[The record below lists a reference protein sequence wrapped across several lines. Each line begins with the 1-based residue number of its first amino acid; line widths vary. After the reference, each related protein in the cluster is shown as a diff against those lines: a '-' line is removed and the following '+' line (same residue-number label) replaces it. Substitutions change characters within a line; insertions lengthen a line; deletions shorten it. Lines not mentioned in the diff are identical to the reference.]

1 MHPLTVHETIQRM
14 HQKYLETE
22 TPTVYTLEEVSDR
35 VLLIKRRLANLEKER
50 CICLRDGRDVTRI
63 DQKIAKQKEQFM
75 VNCLQK

>member
-35 VLLIKRRLANLEKER
+35 VLLIKLGKRALHLLERGQR
-50 CICLRDGRDVTRI
+50 CHT
-63 DQKIAKQKEQFM
+63 
-75 VNCLQK
+75 N

>member
-35 VLLIKRRLANLEKER
+35 VLLIKEDWQTWKKSA
-50 CICLRDGRDVTRI
+50 
-63 DQKIAKQKEQFM
+63 AFA
-75 VNCLQK
+75 

>member
-1 MHPLTVHETIQRM
+1 MVHATIQRM
-14 HQKYLETE
+14 QKTYFETDK
-22 TPTVYTLEEVSDR
+22 PTVYTSDTVSER

-50 CICLRDGRDVTRI
+50 CICLREGRDVTRI

>member
-50 CICLRDGRDVTRI
+50 CIFLREGRDVTRI